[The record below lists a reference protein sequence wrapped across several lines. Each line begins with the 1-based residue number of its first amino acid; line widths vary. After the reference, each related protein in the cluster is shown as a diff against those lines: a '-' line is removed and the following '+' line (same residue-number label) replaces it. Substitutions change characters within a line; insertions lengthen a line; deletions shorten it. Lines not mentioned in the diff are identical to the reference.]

1 MQINCELITLIV
13 ILIADPNTNKG
24 EVMNQENKVST
35 EVEVINQIM
44 VDQDL
49 PSSKK
54 ETLAMEI
61 MRTAKP
67 VDLAQFRLTP
77 EDIQKVETFVE
88 IAVTEQ
94 FRSYGDGPRAFFK
107 LDGKVLS
114 KQIEAFVRDQNGLA
128 GVRSKET
135 QAQKLAKELAIKW
148 ENYFK
153 YSEIIQT
160 WAKSYLEFKQSF
172 R

>member
-13 ILIADPNTNKG
+13 ILITDPNTNKG
-24 EVMNQENKVST
+24 EVMSQENKMSA
-35 EVEVINQIM
+35 EAEVINQM

-49 PSSKK
+49 PRSKK
-54 ETLAMEI
+54 VTLAVKI

-67 VDLAQFRLTP
+67 VDLSQFRLTP

-88 IAVTEQ
+88 DAVDEQ
-94 FRSYGDGPRAFFK
+94 FESYDDGPRAFFK

-114 KQIEAFVRDQNGLA
+114 KKIEAFVRHPDGLA
-128 GVRSKET
+128 GVISKEA

-148 ENYFK
+148 ENYIK